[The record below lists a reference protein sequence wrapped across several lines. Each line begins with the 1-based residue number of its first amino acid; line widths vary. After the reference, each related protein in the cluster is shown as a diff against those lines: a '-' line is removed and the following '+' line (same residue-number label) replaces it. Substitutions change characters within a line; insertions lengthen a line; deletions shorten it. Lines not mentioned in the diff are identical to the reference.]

1 MPVVNVMSKNKLLLF
16 ILIIV
21 IFFPINAF
29 AWGPASHISIGLY
42 VFDNLNLLISQV
54 TDVILKYP
62 YYFLYGC
69 ISPDVLIGKG
79 KKISK
84 APTHNWNT
92 GFSLLKSND
101 MRVKSYSLGY
111 LSHLASDVIAHNYF
125 VPNMLQLFKL
135 NRGKIFHV
143 LIEGLIDRSLN
154 RELIILKDLLKR
166 DFKDVDLLL
175 RKTIKNKKTTFKIK
189 KVLFKKGISL
199 NLFRSTSKEIN
210 GGMIEKKLHSSWDYV
225 TDMLDMSKKLTI
237 EILNKQ
243 EKSNLINYDPMGF
256 KHLKVAKLSNKFS
269 FKNKHKGVVP
279 FFVPSMYILNL

>member
-1 MPVVNVMSKNKLLLF
+1 M
-16 ILIIV
+16 V

-29 AWGPASHISIGLY
+29 AWGPAAHISIGLY
-42 VFDNLNLLISQV
+42 VFDNWNLLMPHV
-54 TDVILKYP
+54 TDIILKYP

-69 ISPDVLIGKG
+69 ISPDVVIGKG

-92 GFSLLKSND
+92 GFSLLKSD
-101 MRVKSYSLGY
+101 DTRLKSYSLGY

-125 VPNMLQLFKL
+125 IPNILQLFKL

-154 RELIILKDLLKR
+154 VEASILKDIMKQN
-166 DFKDVDLLL
+166 FKDVDLQLIN
-175 RKTIKNKKTTFKIK
+175 TIKNRKTTFKIK
-189 KVLFKKGISL
+189 KMLFKKGISL
-199 NLFRSTSKEIN
+199 NLCRPASKEIN
-210 GGMIEKKLHSSWDYV
+210 RGMIEKKLYSSWDYV
-225 TDMLDMSKKLTI
+225 MDMLDMSKKSTI

-279 FFVPSMYILNL
+279 FFVPSMDILNL

>member
-1 MPVVNVMSKNKLLLF
+1 MSKNKLLFL
-16 ILIIV
+16 V
-21 IFFPINAF
+21 IFIAVFSPINAF

-42 VFDNLNLLISQV
+42 IFDNLNLLMSQV
-54 TDVILKYP
+54 TDIILKYP
-62 YYFLYGC
+62 HYFLYGC

-101 MRVKSYSLGY
+101 IRVKSYSLGY

-154 RELIILKDLLKR
+154 VEASILKDIMNR
-166 DFKDVDLLL
+166 NFKDVDLQLIN
-175 RKTIKNKKTTFKIK
+175 TIKNKKSTFKIK
-189 KVLFKKGISL
+189 KMLFKKGISL
-199 NLFRSTSKEIN
+199 NFFRSASKEIN
-210 GGMIEKKLHSSWDYV
+210 RGMIEKKLHSSWDYV
-225 TDMLDMSKKLTI
+225 IDMLDMSKKLTI

-243 EKSNLINYDPMGF
+243 EKSSLINYDPMGF

-279 FFVPSMYILNL
+279 FFVPSMDILNL